1 MHLLRSV
8 TPSRQNDQAIDLG
21 QSPADLVILSAADS
35 DLLPIQAAYQA
46 LVNAR
51 PNSPTLRL
59 AHLLTLSHP
68 ASIDLYAETV
78 LSHAKLVVVRLLG
91 GDRYWSYGVKLLRRL
106 ADENR
111 VKLAFI
117 AGEPNMEDSLTA
129 QSTLPA
135 AILQRIHAYFVA
147 GGRENAENLLGLLA
161 TLVENPSKT
170 LDLSSFAPSHTTPPF
185 GIYQNAD
192 IARNPLPPTA
202 PVIKILFYR
211 ALLVAGDMA
220 AIDALVRSLSKRG
233 AMAQPIFVPSLKD
246 AEALAYLRHNCAES
260 PPDLIITLTNFA
272 AASVTA
278 SNPSE
283 PVNFAAQNCPIL
295 QAILSS
301 DSHADWQNNTRGLN
315 PRDLAMAVMLPEL
328 DGRLAGGVI
337 SFKQMGSLDPLTQ
350 FATAHHQP
358 VPELID
364 HLADL
369 ALAWVT
375 LRRRPPANK
384 KIALVLGNYPVRD
397 GRMAN
402 GVGLDTPQAVVDILA
417 EMGRGGYQI
426 GTSPGS
432 AAALMTSLQNGAT
445 NDLTRRRQNQS
456 EILGDPTTIFYDL
469 RDYQRAFAELSPQL
483 QESLRAK
490 WGDAENDPY
499 LLQKPDG
506 SLYFPIAAL
515 VFQNIVVMLQPPR
528 GYALDEEQQNYHDPA
543 LIPPHYYWACYF
555 WLRHQFGVQAI
566 IHIGKHGTLEWLPGK
581 SVALS
586 PDCLPHAMLGAI
598 PVIYP
603 FIVNDPGE
611 GSQAK
616 RRTAAVIIDHL
627 TPPLTQAGS
636 YGEAAQLEALIDE
649 YYQAAQFATN
659 FDIKRQKFL
668 QAAIAELAD
677 KSGIAAEAGLKMIP
691 SMQNDSGYLP
701 QLDAYLCDLKEW
713 QIRDGLHIFGQTP
726 AGAAEI
732 ALLLALARIPR
743 GMGRGKDASLM
754 RALAA
759 DFDLRATPESE
770 IFDPLTA
777 DRSIAWTGAK
787 PTQLQAVSDT
797 VWRHSGDTIERL
809 ELFAA
814 QSLSARATALDP
826 KKFPAAHPVLDWMVD
841 ELTPHLRQSGQAEM
855 AALMAALAG
864 KFVAPGPS
872 GAPSRGRPDCLPTGR
887 NFYSLDARSMPTQA
901 AWRVGWQSA
910 CLMLERHLQ
919 ENGEDLQRLVLS
931 CWGTAQMRTGGD
943 DIAQALALMGVQ
955 PQWEPESGRVI
966 GFDIMPVSALGRPRV
981 DVTLR
986 ISGFFRDAFPNLID
1000 LFDRASRAVATLPP
1014 ELESAADNPLADSYR
1029 RRAAAW
1035 QKSGLDTT
1043 TAELMAG
1050 YRIFGAKTGSYGAGL
1065 QHIMDEEAWQSD
1077 AELSEI
1083 FLSWSRFAYG
1093 SDGQGGS
1100 LAGEDRLAPE
1110 IAAAAQSQALRELLA
1125 ASQAVVQNQDNRE
1138 HDLLD
1143 SDDYYQFEGGL
1154 AATIKHLSGTLP
1166 AIYHNDH
1173 SRPDHPVIRSL
1184 SEELSR
1190 VIRARVTNPR
1200 WLEGVRRHGYK
1211 GASEMAASLDYMA
1224 AFQAL
1229 THQIK
1234 DHQFDAVYQ
1243 AFLGDAENLAF
1254 LRAHNPAALQEIA
1267 AKFQSLIDRGLWQSQ
1282 RNAIYEELKGLV
1294 QPRAERSD
1302 ELTKTPEKLRPA

>member
-1 MHLLRSV
+1 
-8 TPSRQNDQAIDLG
+8 
-21 QSPADLVILSAADS
+21 
-35 DLLPIQAAYQA
+35 
-46 LVNAR
+46 
-51 PNSPTLRL
+51 
-59 AHLLTLSHP
+59 
-68 ASIDLYAETV
+68 
-78 LSHAKLVVVRLLG
+78 
-91 GDRYWSYGVKLLRRL
+91 
-106 ADENR
+106 
-111 VKLAFI
+111 
-117 AGEPNMEDSLTA
+117 
-129 QSTLPA
+129 
-135 AILQRIHAYFVA
+135 
-147 GGRENAENLLGLLA
+147 
-161 TLVENPSKT
+161 
-170 LDLSSFAPSHTTPPF
+170 
-185 GIYQNAD
+185 
-192 IARNPLPPTA
+192 
-202 PVIKILFYR
+202 
-211 ALLVAGDMA
+211 
-220 AIDALVRSLSKRG
+220 
-233 AMAQPIFVPSLKD
+233 
-246 AEALAYLRHNCAES
+246 
-260 PPDLIITLTNFA
+260 
-272 AASVTA
+272 
-278 SNPSE
+278 
-283 PVNFAAQNCPIL
+283 
-295 QAILSS
+295 
-301 DSHADWQNNTRGLN
+301 
-315 PRDLAMAVMLPEL
+315 
-328 DGRLAGGVI
+328 
-337 SFKQMGSLDPLTQ
+337 
-350 FATAHHQP
+350 
-358 VPELID
+358 
-364 HLADL
+364 DL

-375 LRRRPPANK
+375 LRRRPQAQK

-417 EMGRGGYQI
+417 EMGRAGYQI
-426 GTSPGS
+426 GAPPEE
-432 AAALMTSLQNGAT
+432 AADLMTALQNRAT
-445 NDLTRRRQNQS
+445 NDLARRRQRHS
-456 EILGDPTTIFYDL
+456 EILDDPTTIFYEIT
-469 RDYQRAFAELSPQL
+469 DYQRAFAQLSPHL
-483 QESLRAK
+483 QNSIRAK
-490 WGDAENDPY
+490 WGDAETDPY

-506 SLYFPIAAL
+506 SRSFPIAAL

-586 PDCLPHAMLGAI
+586 PDCLPQAMLGAI

-616 RRTAAVIIDHL
+616 RRNAAVIIDHL

-649 YYQAAQFATN
+649 YYQATQFATN
-659 FDIKRQKFL
+659 FDLKRQKFL
-668 QAAIAELAD
+668 QTAITELAE
-677 KSGIAAEAGLKMIP
+677 KSGIAAEAGLKFTP
-691 SMQNDSGYLP
+691 NLQNDSGYLP

-726 AGAAEI
+726 AGTSEI

-743 GMGRGKDASLM
+743 GMGRGKDASLA

-759 DFDLRATPESE
+759 DLALRATPESE

-777 DRSIAWTGAK
+777 DRAINWTGAK
-787 PTQLQAVSDT
+787 PPQLQAVSDT

-814 QSLSARATALDP
+814 HMVADCLNPARHDPNPPQTALDP
-826 KKFPAAHPVLDWMVD
+826 TKFPAVHPVLEWMVD
-841 ELTPHLRQSGQAEM
+841 ELTPHLRQSGRAEM
-855 AALMAALAG
+855 AALLAALSG
-864 KFVAPGPS
+864 RFVAPGPS

-919 ENGEDLQRLVLS
+919 ENGEDLRRLVLS

-966 GFDIMPVSALGRPRV
+966 GFDIIPVSALGRPRV

-1014 ELESAADNPLADSYR
+1014 ELESAADNPLADAYR
-1029 RRAAAW
+1029 RRATAW
-1035 QKSGLDTT
+1035 QKSGMDAT

-1065 QHIMDEEAWQSD
+1065 QHIMDEEAWQND
-1077 AELSEI
+1077 GELSEI

-1100 LAGEDRLAPE
+1100 LAGEDRLAPA
-1110 IAAAAQSQALRELLA
+1110 IAAAVQSQALRDLLA

-1166 AIYHNDH
+1166 ALYHNDH

-1200 WLEGVRRHGYK
+1200 WLDGVRRHGYK
-1211 GASEMAASLDYMA
+1211 GASEMTASLDYMA

-1254 LRAHNPAALQEIA
+1254 LRAHNPAALQEMA

-1282 RNAIYEELKGLV
+1282 RNAIYEELRQL
-1294 QPRAERSD
+1294 QQARPERSD
-1302 ELTKTPEKLRPA
+1302 ELTKTREKLRPA